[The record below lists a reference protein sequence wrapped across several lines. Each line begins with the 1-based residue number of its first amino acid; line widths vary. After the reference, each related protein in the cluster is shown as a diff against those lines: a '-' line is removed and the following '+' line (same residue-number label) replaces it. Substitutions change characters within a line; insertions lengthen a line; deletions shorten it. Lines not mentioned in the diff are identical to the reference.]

1 MRASLNRLGEKP
13 NPSGS
18 GWLDEYSRYH
28 FGSGSDR
35 RELDF
40 ARFESLGRRA
50 ASHRSGKGSGGI
62 FSGSEDFLDLTAQQ
76 RR

>member
-28 FGSGSDR
+28 LVPVLIDASSIL
-35 RELDF
+35 LD
-40 ARFESLGRRA
+40 SNPLGGVRRA
-50 ASHRSGKGSGGI
+50 QSGKGSGGI